1 VGGEYPKT
9 IVSFLMVSF
18 LLGPS
23 LCSSSLLVCNNPEEA
38 LWSAYPSGAFHLLEK
53 LQISKMC
60 ASLIIGKSALEIFRS
75 KIKLRCHFKQ
85 PIKRNGFLSSG
96 HPNMIT
102 KINHHKRNLFLSF
115 FSTNAFF
122 EKHTWSSKILHPV
135 FEARPDSD
143 PETAAWMVPYLRSA
157 SGLLGP
163 RVKGPFEKWRK
174 NGALF
179 WRNCVK
185 FRLVEFLDFPETSR
199 VLHEAVGRF
208 LKTIQDQLQL
218 VQAFLSKTEDVSQ
231 D

>member
-1 VGGEYPKT
+1 MGGEYPKT

-115 FSTNAFF
+115 FSTNAFL
-122 EKHTWSSKILHPV
+122 KNTPGHQKSYTQCLKPVLILI
-135 FEARPDSD
+135 
-143 PETAAWMVPYLRSA
+143 LKQQ
-157 SGLLGP
+157 LGWYHIY
-163 RVKGPFEKWRK
+163 GPPQGF
-174 NGALF
+174 
-179 WRNCVK
+179 
-185 FRLVEFLDFPETSR
+185 
-199 VLHEAVGRF
+199 
-208 LKTIQDQLQL
+208 
-218 VQAFLSKTEDVSQ
+218 
-231 D
+231 

>member
-1 VGGEYPKT
+1 MGNTPKQ
-9 IVSFLMVSF
+9 SFLSLWFFSF
-18 LLGPS
+18 WGPACVQV
-23 LCSSSLLVCNNPEEA
+23 LCWFVTILKRPYDPRIPREHFISSK
-38 LWSAYPSGAFHLLEK
+38 K

-102 KINHHKRNLFLSF
+102 KIKQEKRNLFLSF
-115 FSTNAFF
+115 FSTNVFF
-122 EKHTWSSKILHPV
+122 LKNTPGHQKSLHPV

-163 RVKGPFEKWRK
+163 RVKGPFEK
-174 NGALF
+174 
-179 WRNCVK
+179 
-185 FRLVEFLDFPETSR
+185 
-199 VLHEAVGRF
+199 
-208 LKTIQDQLQL
+208 
-218 VQAFLSKTEDVSQ
+218 
-231 D
+231 